1 MNTFGKI
8 FQFYVYSNLHVSIA
22 VYCLVRMT
30 GYFLQFEN
38 AMEALFLGLSTF
50 VSYNFI
56 RYLNFLENKLTAH
69 INSWF
74 LKHLKLLFWLALFDV
89 LGLLFMSKSFHGL
102 SFLILLPFV
111 VLTAMYGL
119 PLLKYKGKRIALRAF
134 PRLKTV
140 SIACSWAGLSVL
152 YPLVSQRIPLSF
164 LHGLFFLQQ
173 FLFVFALTL
182 PFDIRDLEVD
192 AKQLKT
198 VPQLLGIQKTKSLG
212 VGLLLLFVGI
222 SYFTM
227 SLFFFWQAC
236 FGAFLVGVYLLFS
249 DREQAHYFASFW
261 GEGIPI
267 VWCFITY
274 LSLL

>member
-1 MNTFGKI
+1 
-8 FQFYVYSNLHVSIA
+8 VYSNLHVSMA

-38 AMEALFLGLSTF
+38 AREALFLGLSTF

-69 INSWF
+69 LHSWF
-74 LKHLKLLFWLALFDV
+74 VKHLKLLFWLALFDV
-89 LGLLFMSKSFHGL
+89 LVLLFLSRSFHGL
-102 SFLILLPFV
+102 SFLVLLPFL
-111 VLTAMYGL
+111 VLTVMYGL
-119 PLLKYKGKRIALRAF
+119 PFLKYRGKNISLREF
-134 PRLKTV
+134 PSLKIV
-140 SIACSWAGLSVL
+140 SIASSWAGLSVL
-152 YPLVSQRIPLSF
+152 FPLVSQRIPLSF

-173 FLFVFALTL
+173 FLFVLVLTL

-198 VPQLLGIQKTKSLG
+198 IPQLLGIQKTMYLG

-227 SLFFFWQAC
+227 SLFLFWHAC
-236 FGAFLVGVYLLFS
+236 FGAFLVGFFLVLANK
-249 DREQAHYFASFW
+249 EQAHYFASFW

-267 VWCFITY
+267 VWYFVTY
-274 LSLL
+274 LSLF